1 MQRSEATAAKSP
13 QTTQH
18 ALSLLESSRVFG
30 CVVVEQDGRIRW
42 INALFRRWLE
52 NSAGNGDDLRRL
64 SDWIPDA
71 EEKEA
76 FRRALANG
84 GAAQITLRLGCGES
98 ARRSIVGDL
107 VPLSRRGK
115 QQSYAG
121 FFHEAD
127 SDRKLSAGLE
137 RSARLEALGS
147 LTSGVAHDFNNLL
160 TILVGNLSLVAEEL
174 RAEPRQFAKL
184 KAARDAAR
192 RGGDLIKQLLS
203 FARQEPVASDRINP
217 SKVIARIAPL
227 VQRALGNRIN
237 FELDLEE
244 NVDPI
249 QGNSAQ
255 LESVIVN
262 LAVNAR
268 DAIENQG
275 RVRIRVASSSAGEA
289 VRSQGGLGQCR
300 DLTIEVIDDG
310 AGIPADIVA
319 RVFDPFFT
327 TKGNDKGSGLGLSM
341 VKQYAERFGG
351 SAEVLSEPGVG
362 TTVRLIFPSAPGT
375 VNDSSAMTMPLAA
388 LPSGTESIIVLARD
402 ENMSAMIN
410 QILTVLG
417 YRIRIAD
424 DLRRVSELLRE
435 TLPDLVICDGFEIR
449 PLLEAHTTGGA
460 KSQVL
465 MLQANGVEE
474 GAGEYPRLHKPF
486 SIPDLAVTVREVLDA
501 RQ

>member
-1 MQRSEATAAKSP
+1 
-13 QTTQH
+13 
-18 ALSLLESSRVFG
+18 
-30 CVVVEQDGRIRW
+30 
-42 INALFRRWLE
+42 
-52 NSAGNGDDLRRL
+52 
-64 SDWIPDA
+64 
-71 EEKEA
+71 
-76 FRRALANG
+76 
-84 GAAQITLRLGCGES
+84 
-98 ARRSIVGDL
+98 
-107 VPLSRRGK
+107 
-115 QQSYAG
+115 
-121 FFHEAD
+121 
-127 SDRKLSAGLE
+127 
-137 RSARLEALGS
+137 
-147 LTSGVAHDFNNLL
+147 
-160 TILVGNLSLVAEEL
+160 
-174 RAEPRQFAKL
+174 
-184 KAARDAAR
+184 
-192 RGGDLIKQLLS
+192 
-203 FARQEPVASDRINP
+203 
-217 SKVIARIAPL
+217 
-227 VQRALGNRIN
+227 
-237 FELDLEE
+237 
-244 NVDPI
+244 
-249 QGNSAQ
+249 